1 MPHVCT
7 IACYSSSHAIRLP
20 KFTPLNLFTSTCA
33 TLRRSGAG
41 QLQRRRSGAGQSWTT
56 TRAFAV
62 LMSLAAVMG
71 EAVVTATTWGAA
83 AATAAVRAAARVT
96 TTDYRQGNDSTPF
109 FKECWEAARDLPA
122 AGVLRTALK
131 GGWAKEEKRQQ
142 ELMQQ
147 LEFTVERNK
156 ALERLIGGPSSQD
169 VELISMW
176 QLGLSIKYDRP
187 VHGECRREG
196 LYRSG

>member
-1 MPHVCT
+1 
-7 IACYSSSHAIRLP
+7 
-20 KFTPLNLFTSTCA
+20 
-33 TLRRSGAG
+33 
-41 QLQRRRSGAGQSWTT
+41 
-56 TRAFAV
+56 
-62 LMSLAAVMG
+62 MSLAAVMG

-142 ELMQQ
+142 EL
-147 LEFTVERNK
+147 
-156 ALERLIGGPSSQD
+156 I
-169 VELISMW
+169 
-176 QLGLSIKYDRP
+176 
-187 VHGECRREG
+187 
-196 LYRSG
+196 